1 MVSIR
6 DGKIVFSSPQIGLL
20 LILMY
25 VVRTLIIIIV
35 TIRNIIYLFV
45 LEEYLASLQRGHKSS
60 NAINF
65 GNVVAE
71 Q

>member
-1 MVSIR
+1 ME
-6 DGKIVFSSPQIGLL
+6 KLFSPALKLDCYWFSC
-20 LILMY
+20 MY
-25 VVRTLIIIIV
+25 LVRTLIIIIV

-45 LEEYLASLQRGHKSS
+45 LEEYLAPLQRGHKSS

>member
-25 VVRTLIIIIV
+25 VRTLIIIIV

>member
-25 VVRTLIIIIV
+25 VRTLIIIIV

-45 LEEYLASLQRGHKSS
+45 LEEYLAPLRRGHKSS

>member
-25 VVRTLIIIIV
+25 VRTLIIIIV

-45 LEEYLASLQRGHKSS
+45 LEEYLAPLQRGHKSS

-65 GNVVAE
+65 ANVVAE

>member
-25 VVRTLIIIIV
+25 VRTLIIIIV

-45 LEEYLASLQRGHKSS
+45 LEEYLAPLQRGHKSS

>member
-6 DGKIVFSSPQIGLL
+6 DGKIVFSSPQIGLI

-25 VVRTLIIIIV
+25 VRTLIIIIV

-45 LEEYLASLQRGHKSS
+45 LEEYLAPLQRGHKSS

-65 GNVVAE
+65 ANVVAE

>member
-25 VVRTLIIIIV
+25 VRTLIIIIV
-35 TIRNIIYLFV
+35 TIKNIIYLFV
-45 LEEYLASLQRGHKSS
+45 LEEYLAPLQRGHKSS